1 MEKIYGGNAK
11 IVKTQFGDI
20 WKVSQNRSDL
30 EKLLKYM
37 NDNDTEWVNLDIKE
51 KPTKVEGKPTHYLE
65 LYQPKAKNDFRPAKE
80 KNDWT
85 PVVAEKKIIE
95 KYENDTLPF

>member
-11 IVKTQFGDI
+11 MITTQFGDI

-37 NDNDTEWVNLDIKE
+37 NENDCEWVNLDIKE
-51 KPTKVEGKPTHYLE
+51 KPNKVEGKPTHYLE
-65 LYQPKAKNDFRPAKE
+65 LYQPKARNDFRPAKE

-85 PVVAEKKIIE
+85 PVVVEKKIID

>member
-37 NDNDTEWVNLDIKE
+37 NENDCEWVNLDIKE
-51 KPTKVEGKPTHYLE
+51 KPQKVEGKPTHYLE
-65 LYQPKAKNDFRPAKE
+65 LYQPK
-80 KNDWT
+80 
-85 PVVAEKKIIE
+85 EKKEFKPATE
-95 KYENDTLPF
+95 KKQNFESYGKNSLPF

>member
-1 MEKIYGGNAK
+1 MEKIYGGNARLITTK
-11 IVKTQFGDI
+11 FGDM

-51 KPTKVEGKPTHYLE
+51 KPQKVEGKPTHYLE
-65 LYQPKAKNDFRPAKE
+65 LYQKESNENKPKE
-80 KNDWT
+80 KNDWV
-85 PVVAEKKIIE
+85 PVVAKKEIIE
-95 KYENDTLPF
+95 KYEKDTLPF

>member
-11 IVKTQFGDI
+11 IVTTQFGDI

-51 KPTKVEGKPTHYLE
+51 KPNKGGR
-65 LYQPKAKNDFRPAKE
+65 KANALFGIIPAKGKE
-80 KNDWT
+80 
-85 PVVAEKKIIE
+85 
-95 KYENDTLPF
+95 

>member
-1 MEKIYGGNAK
+1 MEKIYGGNARQITTK
-11 IVKTQFGDI
+11 FGDM

-51 KPTKVEGKPTHYLE
+51 KPQKVEGKPTHYLE
-65 LYQPKAKNDFRPAKE
+65 LYQKESNENKPKE
-80 KNDWT
+80 KNDWV
-85 PVVAEKKIIE
+85 PVVAKKEIIE
-95 KYENDTLPF
+95 KYEKDTLPF

>member
-1 MEKIYGGNAK
+1 MGKIYGGNAK
-11 IVKTQFGDI
+11 LITTKFGEM

-51 KPTKVEGKPTHYLE
+51 KPQKVEGKATHYLE
-65 LYQPKAKNDFRPAKE
+65 LYQKESNENKPKE
-80 KNDWT
+80 KNDWV
-85 PVVAEKKIIE
+85 PVVAKKEIIE
-95 KYENDTLPF
+95 KYEKNTLPF

>member
-1 MEKIYGGNAK
+1 MEKIYGGNARLITTK
-11 IVKTQFGDI
+11 FGDM

-51 KPTKVEGKPTHYLE
+51 KPQKVEGKPTHYLE
-65 LYQPKAKNDFRPAKE
+65 LYQKESNENKPKE
-80 KNDWT
+80 KNDYV
-85 PVVAEKKIIE
+85 PVVAKKEIIE
-95 KYENDTLPF
+95 KYEKDTLPF

>member
-1 MEKIYGGNAK
+1 MEKIYGGNARLITTK
-11 IVKTQFGDI
+11 FGDM

-51 KPTKVEGKPTHYLE
+51 KPQKVEGKPTHYLE
-65 LYQPKAKNDFRPAKE
+65 LYQKESNENKPKE
-80 KNDWT
+80 KNDWVT
-85 PVVAEKKIIE
+85 VVAKKEIIE
-95 KYENDTLPF
+95 KYEKDTLPF

>member
-11 IVKTQFGDI
+11 IVKTEFGEI

-51 KPTKVEGKPTHYLE
+51 KPQKVEGKPTHYLQ
-65 LYQPKAKNDFRPAKE
+65 LYQPKEKDQFKPKE
-80 KNDWT
+80 KNDWA
-85 PVVAEKKIIE
+85 PVVAKKEIIE
-95 KYENDTLPF
+95 KYEKDTLPF

>member
-1 MEKIYGGNAK
+1 MEKIYGGNARQITTK
-11 IVKTQFGDI
+11 FGDM

-51 KPTKVEGKPTHYLE
+51 KPQKVEGKPTHYLE
-65 LYQPKAKNDFRPAKE
+65 LYQKESNENKPKE
-80 KNDWT
+80 KNDWV
-85 PVVAEKKIIE
+85 PVVTKKEIME
-95 KYENDTLPF
+95 KYEKDTLPF